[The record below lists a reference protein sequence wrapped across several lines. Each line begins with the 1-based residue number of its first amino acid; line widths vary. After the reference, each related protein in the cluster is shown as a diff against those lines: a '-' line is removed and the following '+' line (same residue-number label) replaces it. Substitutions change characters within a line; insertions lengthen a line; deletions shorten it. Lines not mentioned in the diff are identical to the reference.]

1 MIQYEPV
8 TLSPL
13 SGAHVAQARTLAR
26 IADAWGYDLSDLLR
40 MDQGE
45 LEVMLQAVA
54 DWGHR
59 GMERAWRAYRDE
71 MESAR
76 AYEAFEARCIAETE
90 WSLRAGNV

>member
-1 MIQYEPV
+1 MILYEPV
-8 TLSPL
+8 TFPPL
-13 SGAHVAQARTLAR
+13 SGAHVAQAHALAR
-26 IADAWGYDLSDLLR
+26 IADAWGYILEDLLR
-40 MDQGE
+40 MDQDE

-59 GMERAWRAYRDE
+59 GMERAWKEYHKE
-71 MESAR
+71 MESQR